1 MEQQGKRDLI
11 IRATVR
17 LVAIYGFHGTPVSM
31 IAREAGVG
39 AGSIYRYFKDKDAL
53 LTEIFQELD
62 GELKQ
67 TLLAGY
73 DESLPI
79 RDRFFHLCR
88 GLCHYGRRY
97 PREFSFMEQFLHSP
111 YGLDRRRENLFCES
125 PEAGKELPLKY
136 LFTAG
141 QKESLIK
148 NLPLTSLV
156 ALAIGPIVFL
166 VKDHLA
172 GLLELDDAT
181 IDATI
186 TGCWQAIKKEGTA

>member
-1 MEQQGKRDLI
+1 MQQEQQSKRDLI
-11 IRATVR
+11 IRATVN
-17 LVAIYGFHGTPVSM
+17 LVATYGFHGTPVSM
-31 IAREAGVG
+31 IAKEAGVG

-53 LTEIFQELD
+53 LAEIFHQLD
-62 GELKQ
+62 RELKQ
-67 TLLAGY
+67 KLFEGY
-73 DESLPI
+73 DESLSI

-88 GLCHYGRRY
+88 GLYHYGREQ
-97 PREFSFMEQFLHSP
+97 PREFSFIEQYLHSP
-111 YGLDRRRENLFCES
+111 YGIDLRRENLFCES
-125 PEAGKELPLKY
+125 PEAGKELPLKH

-141 QKESLIK
+141 QKKSLIK
-148 NLPLTSLV
+148 DLPLTSLV

-186 TGCWQAIKKEGTA
+186 TASWEAIKNN